1 MRALVLYYTKHPGD
15 AEAVLREIVTDHPN
29 LNGVRPFLA
38 MCLSREGK
46 HDQAMAELTEAV
58 KRNATVDPDIAYAVG
73 SVYAL
78 EGDAPS
84 AFEWLERSV
93 ALGNGNKPCF
103 AGDPNLK
110 SLRDDA
116 RFVHLMALMAH

>member
-1 MRALVLYYTKHPGD
+1 LYYTKHPAD
-15 AEAVLREIVTDHPN
+15 AEAVLREIVTAHPN

-38 MCLSREGK
+38 MCLSRQGE
-46 HDQAMAELTEAV
+46 HEQALAELTEAV

-78 EGDAPS
+78 EEDKTS

-110 SLRDDA
+110 SLREDA
-116 RFVHLMALMAH
+116 RFVQLMQKMA